1 MSTFLMPVY
10 DSDVGPYI
18 IDIRAK
24 DGNEAVKSFI
34 EEIKQVYSIDKD
46 INSLDELDQYIM
58 NEHTKGILILGE
70 IYNIEDYK
78 K

>member
-18 IDIRAK
+18 IDIKAK
-24 DGNEAVKSFI
+24 DGFEAIKAFI
-34 EEIKQVYSIDKD
+34 EEIKAVYSIEAD
-46 INSLDELDQYIM
+46 INSMDELDQYIID
-58 NEHTKGILILGE
+58 NYTKGVLILGE